1 MPGQWRK
8 VLTELPSIPRWS
20 LSRQT
25 RRESGGANVPGPP
38 ANPSRTGSRPA
49 TLLTLP
55 PLLRTQL
62 PSEYPFKP
70 PEVYML
76 TPSGR
81 FEINKKI
88 CLSIS
93 SFHP

>member
-1 MPGQWRK
+1 LTHRRQPTHPG
-8 VLTELPSIPRWS
+8 LALD
-20 LSRQT
+20 LRQ
-25 RRESGGANVPGPP
+25 S
-38 ANPSRTGSRPA
+38 
-49 TLLTLP
+49 LTLP
-55 PLLRTQL
+55 PLLRMQL

>member
-1 MPGQWRK
+1 M
-8 VLTELPSIPRWS
+8 
-20 LSRQT
+20 
-25 RRESGGANVPGPP
+25 
-38 ANPSRTGSRPA
+38 
-49 TLLTLP
+49 
-55 PLLRTQL
+55 QL